1 MKNILEKIPA
11 KRALAVVGLAALS
24 STSFAAEFDT
34 TAIVKAITD
43 TTLVIIAVGGAI
55 LGVGALVFAV
65 RSVQGLLARGA

>member
-1 MKNILEKIPA
+1 MKNVLENIPA

-24 STSFAAEFDT
+24 ATTFAAEFET

-43 TTLVIIAVGGAI
+43 TTTVIVAIGGAI

-65 RSVQGLLARGA
+65 RSVQGLLSRGA